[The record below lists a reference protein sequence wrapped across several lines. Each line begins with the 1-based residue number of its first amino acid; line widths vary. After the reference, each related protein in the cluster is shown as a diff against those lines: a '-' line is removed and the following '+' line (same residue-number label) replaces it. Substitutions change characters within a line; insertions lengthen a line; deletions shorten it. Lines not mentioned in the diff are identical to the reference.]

1 LARQYVTDKG
11 RSEEHQVAG
20 RRGSPLLAAVAF
32 VSACAPAPPSPLA
45 TLVRDCD
52 RTTFDPPATLV
63 CEDGIDAVI
72 AALFLDHGAVVR
84 AEFTYALPCSPLGAT
99 CPFAGSGDR
108 GFVILSM
115 AAGQLELVHVERHA
129 DGGISVSP
137 PEPYT
142 PPT

>member
-1 LARQYVTDKG
+1 V
-11 RSEEHQVAG
+11 VAE
-20 RRGSPLLAAVAF
+20 RGCPLLGVLLI
-32 VSACAPAPPSPLA
+32 VSACSPAFFSPPSTPARICAL
-45 TLVRDCD
+45 
-52 RTTFDPPATLV
+52 TTFEPPATLD
-63 CEDGIDAVI
+63 CEEAIDAVI
-72 AALFLDHGAVVR
+72 AALPSDHGPFSR